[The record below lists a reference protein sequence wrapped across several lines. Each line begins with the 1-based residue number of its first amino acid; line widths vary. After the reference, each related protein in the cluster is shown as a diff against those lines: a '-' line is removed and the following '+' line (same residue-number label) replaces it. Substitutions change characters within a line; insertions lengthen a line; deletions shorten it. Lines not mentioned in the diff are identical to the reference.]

1 MIEFIENLLVN
12 NGVGEKL
19 AEYVAN
25 GITVVAIIIICL
37 TVDVIVRK
45 VMLKYLQQYAKK
57 TKGKWDD
64 VIVEKNIL
72 DRLARIVPLGMI
84 YAFAP
89 IFPSFEIWIQRLS
102 FSCIILIVLLALH
115 RFLDAINDIYSN
127 YEISKIRPIKGYL
140 QVIEII
146 LCTIGM
152 IVIISVLMDRSPWL
166 LISGIGA
173 ATAVIMLIFQNS
185 ILGLVA
191 SIQISSNNMLQIGDW
206 IEMPKYDADGDVL
219 EISLHSV
226 KVQNFDKTITNIPTH
241 ALISESFRNWRGMQ
255 EAGGRRIKRAVSID
269 VTSIEFCDEKML
281 EKFEEIQYIKD
292 YIQMK
297 RVEIKQ
303 YNKECNVDES
313 QIANGKKLTNVGIFR
328 VYIENY
334 LKFNPKINKG
344 MTHLVRELA
353 PSEKGLPIE
362 IYAFTN
368 EIAWDDYEEIQ
379 SDIFDH
385 ILAVIPAF
393 GLRVYQEPTGYD
405 FKKLSQ

>member
-1 MIEFIENLLVN
+1 MN

-25 GITVVAIIIICL
+25 GITIVGIIIICL

-45 VMLKYLQQYAKK
+45 IMLKYLQQYAKK

-64 VIVEKNIL
+64 IIVDKNIL
-72 DRLARIVPLGMI
+72 DKLARIVPLGMI

-89 IFPSFEIWIQRLS
+89 IFPSFEIWLQRIS
-102 FSCIILIVLLALH
+102 FSCIVLIVLIALH
-115 RFLDAINDIYSN
+115 RVLDAINDIYSN

-146 LCTIGM
+146 LCIIGT
-152 IVIISVLMDRSPWL
+152 IVIISVLIDRSPWL

-173 ATAVIMLIFQNS
+173 ATAVLMLIFQNS

-206 IEMPKYDADGDVL
+206 IEMPKYDADGDVI

-269 VTSIEFCDEKML
+269 VTSIKFCDEKML
-281 EKFEEIQYIKD
+281 EKLEEIQYIKD

-297 RVEIKQ
+297 KVEINQ
-303 YNKECNVDES
+303 YNKECNVDKS
-313 QIANGKKLTNVGIFR
+313 QIINGKNLTNIGIFR

-334 LKFNPKINKG
+334 LKFHPKISKG
-344 MTHLVRELA
+344 MTQLVRQL
-353 PSEKGLPIE
+353 PPNEKGLPIE

-368 EIAWDDYEEIQ
+368 EIDWDDYEQIQ

-385 ILAVIPAF
+385 IFAVVPTF
-393 GLRVYQEPTGYD
+393 ELRVYQDPTGYD
-405 FKKLSQ
+405 FNKLS